1 MYMKN
6 PVFLLIIVV
15 VAAFV
20 TTSLIA
26 QEIPEKWN
34 APEEYQSLKN
44 PFDADGEALSN
55 GKMLYN
61 MHCRLCHGKKG
72 LGDGSGGKDLETKVQ
87 DLNSEAI
94 ITQPEGVLFY
104 KITTGRKDMPEY
116 LNKIPEEEDRWNL
129 VSYLQKTF
137 GN

>member
-1 MYMKN
+1 
-6 PVFLLIIVV
+6 
-15 VAAFV
+15 
-20 TTSLIA
+20 
-26 QEIPEKWN
+26 
-34 APEEYQSLKN
+34 
-44 PFDADGEALSN
+44 
-55 GKMLYN
+55 

-137 GN
+137 GH